1 MEFTNTT
8 FVADATNIEKATF
21 YKKVYTH
28 LAIAILGFIIL
39 ETLLI
44 NFVPSEWVLFMLGG
58 KFVWLFIL
66 GLFWLGS
73 NLSNNLAFHP
83 SKEKQY
89 LGLGAYILLEAV
101 IFLPMLYMVIIF
113 SEANNILIQAVLLTL
128 FLFAGLTATVFLTN
142 KDFSFLRTFITIG
155 GFVSLG
161 VIVCGALFGFE
172 LGLWFSTAMIII
184 AGAGIL
190 YQTQQ
195 IKDQFNT
202 DQYVGASLQLFA
214 SIMLLFWY
222 VLRLLM
228 SRKN

>member
-1 MEFTNTT
+1 MEFNNTT
-8 FVADATNIEKATF
+8 LVADATNIEKITF

-28 LAIAILGFIIL
+28 LAIAILGFIL
-39 ETLLI
+39 VETILI
-44 NFVPSEWVLFMLGG
+44 NVVPVEWIAFMLGG
-58 KFVWLFIL
+58 KLVWLFIL

-73 NLSNNLAFHP
+73 TLSNSLAFHP
-83 SKEKQY
+83 SKDKQY
-89 LGLGAYILLEAV
+89 LGLAAYILLESI
-101 IFLPMLYMVIIF
+101 IFLPILYVLIVF
-113 SEANNILIQAVLLTL
+113 SESSNVLMQAVLLTL
-128 FLFAGLTATVFLTN
+128 FLFGGLTATVFLTN

-161 VIVCGALFGFE
+161 VIVCGAIFGFD

-195 IKDQFNT
+195 IKDQFSA

-222 VLRLLM
+222 VLRLL
-228 SRKN
+228 SRRN